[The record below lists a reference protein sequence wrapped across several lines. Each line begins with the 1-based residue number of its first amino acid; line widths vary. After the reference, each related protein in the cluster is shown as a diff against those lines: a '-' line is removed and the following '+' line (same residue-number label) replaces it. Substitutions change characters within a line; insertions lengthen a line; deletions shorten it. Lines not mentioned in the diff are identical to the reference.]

1 VLVARPQ
8 TNVPRVPSLEAFQRR
23 PGDSWPRQRWP
34 ASETL
39 VWGFQSQALI
49 SGIFFSS
56 SEFLGSIWKP
66 VSSSRPIV
74 PRAIARSGCQ
84 DGRRAYGAGY
94 SVVAR
99 PCLDSREHDG
109 MLVQVGMT
117 ITRGARYGTRK
128 LRAATLYSVGP
139 QDPDHDAHMRIGG
152 EAPRRQAHSAQRH
165 ESQGFGGSPPP
176 RIVIGDP
183 QRSRG

>member
-1 VLVARPQ
+1 MF
-8 TNVPRVPSLEAFQRR
+8 PRV
-23 PGDSWPRQRWP
+23 
-34 ASETL
+34 
-39 VWGFQSQALI
+39 
-49 SGIFFSS
+49 
-56 SEFLGSIWKP
+56 
-66 VSSSRPIV
+66 
-74 PRAIARSGCQ
+74 IARSGCQ

-94 SVVAR
+94 SAVAR

-183 QRSRG
+183 QRSRRSSRNCCQAQRWLDEGNAARQAGRMATPSGTTPSRTNRHSAISSFRASATIMVLRTLRALSVR